1 MKTKKYKNLKILLP
15 IILIIFV
22 VLVLTMCFVLPKP
35 ITEKTYFKSV
45 ENSNYTKQIQQT
57 SIKEDNIILY
67 EKNETVVFDKGK
79 IYHKI
84 EEKVLS
90 SSNNEDYEELTLE
103 FYYDN
108 NYIYY
113 YHENEWK
120 VENFNFKEKLQKYNF
135 KNEYFSSIN
144 YDKEFEN
151 TGVLLAIVND
161 NNIQDILNKNVNY
174 KNLNLI
180 ITINNLRKIEGL
192 NFECQNSLNQNV
204 IILNSYS
211 YENEVVNLPL

>member
-84 EEKVLS
+84 EYSE
-90 SSNNEDYEELTLE
+90 T
-103 FYYDN
+103 
-108 NYIYY
+108 
-113 YHENEWK
+113 
-120 VENFNFKEKLQKYNF
+120 
-135 KNEYFSSIN
+135 
-144 YDKEFEN
+144 YDK
-151 TGVLLAIVND
+151 
-161 NNIQDILNKNVNY
+161 
-174 KNLNLI
+174 
-180 ITINNLRKIEGL
+180 
-192 NFECQNSLNQNV
+192 
-204 IILNSYS
+204 
-211 YENEVVNLPL
+211 